1 VGKDSAIEWTDATWN
16 PWRGCHKVSPGCA
29 ACYMF
34 REQRR
39 WGHKPDIV
47 VRAKDATFRSPLN
60 WPSGKV
66 FTCSWSDF
74 FIEEADDWRDEAWGI
89 IRQTPHL
96 TYLILT
102 KRVENIADRLPSD
115 WGDGWPNVWLM
126 ASAEDQEWLE
136 KRAAFLRIPAV
147 LHGLSL
153 EPLLGPIDLS
163 PALARTYCPR
173 CGGTEFHRYGGQLH
187 KWPICNN
194 CGWES
199 RYSVYINDLRPG
211 WVIIGGESDFHK
223 PRPMDLRWVRDLI
236 CQCKAA
242 QVPVFVKQLG
252 SAWAREA
259 GAKNWKGAN
268 PAEWPE
274 DLRIREFP
282 EKGGR

>member
-1 VGKDSAIEWTDATWN
+1 MGKDSAIEWTDHTWN

-39 WGHKPDIV
+39 WGHQPDVV

-60 WPSGKV
+60 WPVGKV

-74 FIEEADDWRDEAWGI
+74 FIEEADEWRDEAWGI

-102 KRVENIADRLPSD
+102 KRVENVADRLPSD

-136 KRAAFLRIPAV
+136 RRAEFLRIPAV
-147 LHGLSL
+147 LHGLSF
-153 EPLLGPIDLS
+153 EPLLGPVNITDQ
-163 PALARTYCPR
+163 PWWDWRYTYSYFKAAYPDA
-173 CGGTEFHRYGGQLH
+173 GP
-187 KWPICNN
+187 PI
-194 CGWES
+194 E
-199 RYSVYINDLRPG
+199 
-211 WVIIGGESDFHK
+211 WVIIGGESDFHR
-223 PRPMDLRWVRDLI
+223 PRPMELDWVRDLI
-236 CQCKAA
+236 RQCKAA
-242 QVPVFVKQLG
+242 RVPVFVKQLG

-282 EKGGR
+282 SGGSQ